1 MAEGIDAGPV
11 IAQVPVPV
19 FDDDDEVSLHHRIQ
33 VEEHKIYPQVIRWF
47 AEDSIQVDNR
57 KVVITPLKKR

>member
-1 MAEGIDAGPV
+1 MAEGIDTGPV

-33 VEEHKIYPQVIRWF
+33 VEERKIYPQVIRWF

-57 KVVITPLKKR
+57 KVVISPPKTR

>member
-11 IAQVPVPV
+11 IAQVPVSV

-33 VEEHKIYPQVIRWF
+33 VEERKIYPQVTRWF

-57 KVVITPLKKR
+57 KAVITPPKKR

>member
-19 FDDDDEVSLHHRIQ
+19 FDEVSLHHRIQ